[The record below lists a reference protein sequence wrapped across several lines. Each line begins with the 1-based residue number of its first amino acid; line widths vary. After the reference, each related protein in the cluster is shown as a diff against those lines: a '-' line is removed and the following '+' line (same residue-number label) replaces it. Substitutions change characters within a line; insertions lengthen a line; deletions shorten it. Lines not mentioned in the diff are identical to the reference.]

1 MVIVMQFVF
10 EKIVQKSLQIWSPRP
25 YQKFWTALY
34 YYDHKDYLPDVSRG
48 CLHT

>member
-25 YQKFWTALY
+25 Y
-34 YYDHKDYLPDVSRG
+34 
-48 CLHT
+48 